1 MCDSFRGGTEA
12 AVVVFLETAA
22 PGDTFLDAAFTGT
35 AFFEADFPEAVLPED
50 ASAGVASAGVA
61 FLAAV
66 LAGVTFLA
74 VRGAAFF
81 ALFPPTV
88 VDAAFDAALGTAFTG
103 ADFAAFACS
112 SVPSEACSPTAE
124 SRRTPTRP
132 APLACALT
140 GDLDTRPA

>member
-1 MCDSFRGGTEA
+1 MDAALTRTAFFEA
-12 AVVVFLETAA
+12 AL
-22 PGDTFLDAAFTGT
+22 TGT
-35 AFFEADFPEAVLPED
+35 AFFEADFPGAVPPEA
-50 ASAGVASAGVA
+50 ASAGVA
-61 FLAAV
+61 FLSGV
-66 LAGVTFLA
+66 LAAVTFLA

-81 ALFPPTV
+81 ALFPPAV

-103 ADFAAFACS
+103 ADFVAFACS
-112 SVPSEACSPTAE
+112 SVPSGPCSPTAE